1 MTASTSWKRM
11 TALVLTLALVMAH
24 APSAF
29 AGSLLD
35 SALKAAS
42 EVTARQA
49 PPADREAAV
58 AGSLARPRATRA
70 AAMQAPPGDGDR
82 GRSGRVWGLIAAG
95 VGIGL
100 VMMVLDR
107 KVEDSTPSTRRER
120 RDGCNLFCS

>member
-11 TALVLTLALVMAH
+11 TALALALALVMAH

-58 AGSLARPRATRA
+58 AGSLARPRETRA
-70 AAMQAPPGDGDR
+70 AAMQAPAGDGDR
-82 GRSGRVWGLIAAG
+82 GRSGRVWGLIAAS

-100 VMMVLDR
+100 AMMVIDR

>member
-11 TALVLTLALVMAH
+11 TALALTLALVMAH

-42 EVTARQA
+42 EVTALQA
-49 PPADREAAV
+49 PPVDREAAV
-58 AGSLARPRATRA
+58 AGSLARPRETRA
-70 AAMQAPPGDGDR
+70 AAMQTPAGDGDR
-82 GRSGRVWGLIAAG
+82 GRSGRVWGLIAAS

-100 VMMVLDR
+100 AMMVIDR

>member
-11 TALVLTLALVMAH
+11 TALALTLALVMAH
-24 APSAF
+24 APVAF

-49 PPADREAAV
+49 PQADGEAV
-58 AGSLARPRATRA
+58 AAAPARPREART
-70 AAMQAPPGDGDR
+70 AAMQAPAGDGDR
-82 GRSGRVWGLIAAG
+82 GGARKVWGLIAAG

-100 VMMVLDR
+100 VMMVIDR

>member
-11 TALVLTLALVMAH
+11 TALALTLALVTAH
-24 APSAF
+24 APAAF

-49 PPADREAAV
+49 PPADREAV
-58 AGSLARPRATRA
+58 AGALARSRESRA
-70 AAMQAPPGDGDR
+70 AAMQAPAGDGDR

>member
-11 TALVLTLALVMAH
+11 TALALALVMAH

-49 PPADREAAV
+49 PPADREAAI
-58 AGSLARPRATRA
+58 AGSLARSRETRA
-70 AAMQAPPGDGDR
+70 AATQAPAGDGDR
-82 GRSGRVWGLIAAG
+82 GRSGRVWGLIAAS

-100 VMMVLDR
+100 AMMVIDR

>member
-1 MTASTSWKRM
+1 MTASTSWKRL

-24 APSAF
+24 APAAF

-49 PPADREAAV
+49 PPADREAV
-58 AGSLARPRATRA
+58 AGALARPRETRA
-70 AAMQAPPGDGDR
+70 AAMQAPAGDGDR